1 MFKFETQLKKLKHE
15 VLTEVARLAKNDEI
29 SLESIEKVPYEVIKG
44 DVAQYRCCV
53 YKERAIVL
61 ERAKLAA
68 GYLANGDN
76 PEPDL
81 IDIRPDEQII
91 YVIEAACDRCPINKF
106 NVTDSCRNCL
116 AHRCQEACN
125 FGAITIVN
133 GRAYINQELCKECG
147 SCKKA
152 CPYDAISEVMR
163 PCKRSC
169 PTGALDINPN
179 DRRAMIKEEL
189 CVNCG
194 SCMRACPFG
203 AISDKSLIV
212 PVAKR
217 LARKRKMYAVVAPAI
232 TGQFGPTMNY
242 GKIRNAI
249 RTLGFEEMIE
259 AALGADAVTVHEAN
273 EFVERMKRGDKYM
286 TNSCCPGFLNFIEK
300 INPTEKDK
308 ISGTVSP
315 MVAAARY
322 IKKNESDAKV
332 VFIGP
337 CTAKKSEAVR
347 LGVSDAV
354 DYVLTFEEL
363 LALFEAFNVNPFE
376 CEEENVNDASV
387 FGRNFGAS
395 GGLTAAIKNYIAD
408 SYVDEVEFKPIPT
421 SGLDCKK
428 TMMLAKV
435 GRLPGNF
442 IEGMMCE
449 GGCINGAGVIA
460 PPMRAKVAFTK
471 INNGTT
477 IKAVLKNK
485 TLEEFEGVNLER
497 EYDLEK

>member
-1 MFKFETQLKKLKHE
+1 
-15 VLTEVARLAKNDEI
+15 
-29 SLESIEKVPYEVIKG
+29 
-44 DVAQYRCCV
+44 
-53 YKERAIVL
+53 
-61 ERAKLAA
+61 
-68 GYLANGDN
+68 
-76 PEPDL
+76 
-81 IDIRPDEQII
+81 
-91 YVIEAACDRCPINKF
+91 
-106 NVTDSCRNCL
+106 
-116 AHRCQEACN
+116 
-125 FGAITIVN
+125 
-133 GRAYINQELCKECG
+133 
-147 SCKKA
+147 
-152 CPYDAISEVMR
+152 
-163 PCKRSC
+163 
-169 PTGALDINPN
+169 
-179 DRRAMIKEEL
+179 
-189 CVNCG
+189 
-194 SCMRACPFG
+194 
-203 AISDKSLIV
+203 
-212 PVAKR
+212 
-217 LARKRKMYAVVAPAI
+217 MYAVVAPAI

-322 IKKNESDAKV
+322 IKKNEPDAKV

-408 SYVDEVEFKPIPT
+408 SGVDEVEFKPIPT

-497 EYDLEK
+497 ESDLEK

>member
-44 DVAQYRCCV
+44 EVAQYRCCV

-76 PEPDL
+76 AEPDL

-116 AHRCQEACN
+116 AHRCQSACN

-147 SCKKA
+147 GCKKA

-179 DRRAMIKEEL
+179 DRRAMIKQEL

-217 LARKRKMYAVVAPAI
+217 LGRNRKMYAIVAPAI

-249 RTLGFEEMIE
+249 RALGFEEMIE

-273 EFVERMKRGDKYM
+273 EFVERDRK
-286 TNSCCPGFLNFIEK
+286 S
-300 INPTEKDK
+300 
-308 ISGTVSP
+308 
-315 MVAAARY
+315 
-322 IKKNESDAKV
+322 V
-332 VFIGP
+332 V
-337 CTAKKSEAVR
+337 
-347 LGVSDAV
+347 
-354 DYVLTFEEL
+354 
-363 LALFEAFNVNPFE
+363 
-376 CEEENVNDASV
+376 
-387 FGRNFGAS
+387 
-395 GGLTAAIKNYIAD
+395 
-408 SYVDEVEFKPIPT
+408 
-421 SGLDCKK
+421 
-428 TMMLAKV
+428 
-435 GRLPGNF
+435 
-442 IEGMMCE
+442 
-449 GGCINGAGVIA
+449 
-460 PPMRAKVAFTK
+460 
-471 INNGTT
+471 
-477 IKAVLKNK
+477 
-485 TLEEFEGVNLER
+485 
-497 EYDLEK
+497 

>member
-1 MFKFETQLKKLKHE
+1 
-15 VLTEVARLAKNDEI
+15 
-29 SLESIEKVPYEVIKG
+29 
-44 DVAQYRCCV
+44 
-53 YKERAIVL
+53 
-61 ERAKLAA
+61 
-68 GYLANGDN
+68 
-76 PEPDL
+76 
-81 IDIRPDEQII
+81 
-91 YVIEAACDRCPINKF
+91 
-106 NVTDSCRNCL
+106 
-116 AHRCQEACN
+116 
-125 FGAITIVN
+125 
-133 GRAYINQELCKECG
+133 
-147 SCKKA
+147 
-152 CPYDAISEVMR
+152 MR

-169 PTGALDINPN
+169 PTGELDINPN

-322 IKKNESDAKV
+322 IKKNEPDAKV

-395 GGLTAAIKNYIAD
+395 GGVTAAIKNYIAD
-408 SYVDEVEFKPIPT
+408 SGVDEVEFKPIPT

-442 IEGMMCE
+442 IEGIMCE

-477 IKAVLKNK
+477 IKSVLKNK

-497 EYDLEK
+497 ESDLEK

>member
-15 VLTEVARLAKNDEI
+15 VLTEVAKLAKNDDI
-29 SLESIEKVPYEVIKG
+29 TLESIEKVPYEVIKG
-44 DVAQYRCCV
+44 DVAHYRCCV

-76 PEPDL
+76 AEESL
-81 IDIRPDEQII
+81 IDIKPDEQII

-106 NVTDSCRNCL
+106 NVTDSCRNCI
-116 AHRCQEACN
+116 AHRCKEACN

-133 GRAYINQELCKECG
+133 GRAYINQ
-147 SCKKA
+147 
-152 CPYDAISEVMR
+152 D
-163 PCKRSC
+163 
-169 PTGALDINPN
+169 
-179 DRRAMIKEEL
+179 DRRAMIKEEI

-194 SCMRACPFG
+194 SCMRSCPFG

-212 PVAKR
+212 PVAKG
-217 LARKRKMYAVVAPAI
+217 LARHRKMYAVVAPAI

-249 RTLGFEEMIE
+249 KAIGFEDMIE
-259 AALGADAVTVHEAN
+259 AALGADAVTVNEAN
-273 EFVERMKRGDKYM
+273 EFVERMERGDKYM
-286 TNSCCPGFLNFIEK
+286 TNSCCPGFLSFIEK
-300 INPTEKDK
+300 VNPTEKNRV
-308 ISGTVSP
+308 SGTVSP

-322 IKKNESDAKV
+322 IKKNDPEAKV

-337 CTAKKSEAVR
+337 CTAKKGEAVR
-347 LGVSDAV
+347 IGIADAV

-363 LALFEAFNVNPFE
+363 LALFEAFEVNPFE
-376 CEEENVNDASV
+376 CEEENVNDASI
-387 FGRNFGAS
+387 FGRGFGAA
-395 GGLTAAIKNYIAD
+395 GGLTAAIKNYLQD
-408 SYVDEVEFKPIPT
+408 SEVNVEFKPVQV

-428 TMMLAKV
+428 TMMLAKM
-435 GRLPGNF
+435 GKLPGNF

-449 GGCINGAGVIA
+449 GGCINGAGAIV
-460 PPMRAKVAFTK
+460 PPLRAKAAFNK

-477 IKAVLKNK
+477 IKAVLKNEALSK
-485 TLEEFEGVNLER
+485 FDDVDLER
-497 EYDLEK
+497 

>member
-15 VLTEVARLAKNDEI
+15 VLTEVAKLAKNNKI
-29 SLESIEKVPYEVIKG
+29 TLESIEKVPYEVIKG
-44 DVAQYRCCV
+44 DIAQYRCCV

-106 NVTDSCRNCL
+106 TVTDSCRNCL
-116 AHRCQEACN
+116 AHRCQESCN

-147 SCKKA
+147 SCKKS

-163 PCKRSC
+163 PCKKSC
-169 PTGALDINPN
+169 PTGALDINTN
-179 DRRAMIKEEL
+179 DRRAMIKKEL

-232 TGQFGPTMNY
+232 TGQFGSNMNY

-249 RTLGFEEMIE
+249 RSLGFEEMIE

-273 EFVERMKRGDKYM
+273 EFVERINKGDNYM
-286 TNSCCPGFLNFIEK
+286 TNSCCPGFLDFIEK
-300 INPTEKDK
+300 VNSTEKGK
-308 ISGTVSP
+308 ISLTVSP
-315 MVAAARY
+315 MIATARY
-322 IKKNESDAKV
+322 IKKKESDAKV

-347 LGVSDAV
+347 LEVSDAV

-363 LALFEAFNVNPFE
+363 LALFEAFDVNPFE

-395 GGLTAAIKNYIAD
+395 GGIIAAIKNYIDD
-408 SYVDEVEFKPIPT
+408 SKVEVEFKPILT

-428 TMMLAKV
+428 TMMIAKR
-435 GRLPGNF
+435 GKLSGNF

-460 PPMRAKVAFTK
+460 PPMRAKAVFNK
-471 INNGTT
+471 INNETT
-477 IKAVLKNK
+477 IKSVIKNR
-485 TLEEFEGVNLER
+485 TLEEFNKVNLER
-497 EYDLEK
+497 KVILKK

>member
-1 MFKFETQLKKLKHE
+1 MFQFETQLMKLKHE
-15 VLTEVARLAKNDEI
+15 VLKEVAKLAKEDKI

-44 DVAQYRCCV
+44 DKAQYRCCV

-61 ERAKLAA
+61 ERAKLAS

-76 PEPDL
+76 FDTEL

-106 NVTDSCRNCL
+106 NITDSCRNCL
-116 AHRCQEACN
+116 AHRCKENCN
-125 FGAITIVN
+125 FGAITIVG

-147 SCKKA
+147 MCKKA
-152 CPYDAISEVMR
+152 CPYEAISEVMR
-163 PCKRSC
+163 PCKRAC
-169 PTGALDINPN
+169 PTGALDINEE
-179 DRRAMIKEEL
+179 DRRAMIKEHI

-194 SCMRACPFG
+194 SCMRSCPFG

-217 LARKRKMYAVVAPAI
+217 LGRNRKMYAVVAPAI

-249 RTLGFEEMIE
+249 KALGFEEMVE

-273 EFVERMKRGDKYM
+273 EFVERMENGDRYM
-286 TNSCCPGFLNFIEK
+286 TNSCCPGFLSFIEK
-300 INPTEKDK
+300 TNRTEKDR
-308 ISGTVSP
+308 ISNTVSP
-315 MVAAARY
+315 MIATARL
-322 IKKNESDAKV
+322 IKSKVEDAKV

-337 CTAKKSEAVR
+337 CTAKKGEAVR
-347 LGVSDAV
+347 EGISDAV

-363 LALFEAFNVNPFE
+363 IALFGAFDINPFDM
-376 CEEENVNDASV
+376 EEENVNDASI

-395 GGLTAAIKNYIAD
+395 GGLTAAIEG
-408 SYVDEVEFKPIPT
+408 YVQESGCEVAFKPVQA

-428 TMMLAKV
+428 TMILAKA
-435 GRLPGNF
+435 GKMPGNF

-449 GGCINGAGVIA
+449 GGCINGAGTIV
-460 PPMRAKVAFTK
+460 PPLKAKVAFTK
-471 INNGTT
+471 INKGTS
-477 IKAVLKNK
+477 IKSILKNNALK
-485 TLEEFEGVNLER
+485 EFEDIELDR
-497 EYDLEK
+497 K